1 VIVGGR
7 DLRTQRAFAK
17 HAPDHTAG
25 ASMDDSNPYRA
36 PSGVTLANPG
46 VDGYGYGEVQVFS
59 LHGRIGRL
67 RYLAYS
73 MLSSLVLVVPAILVG
88 ATLVAAGEAVLG
100 GTLIGA
106 GYLAA
111 AVFTVVLSV
120 RRCHDLDWSGWLA
133 VLIMVPLL
141 NLALYMLP
149 GSAGANRFG
158 LQPPPNTSLLKV
170 LGVLLL
176 LAGIGFLAAVAGS
189 AYDAYSE
196 LARGAAEATQ

>member
-1 VIVGGR
+1 
-7 DLRTQRAFAK
+7 
-17 HAPDHTAG
+17 
-25 ASMDDSNPYRA
+25 
-36 PSGVTLANPG
+36 
-46 VDGYGYGEVQVFS
+46 
-59 LHGRIGRL
+59 
-67 RYLAYS
+67 
-73 MLSSLVLVVPAILVG
+73 
-88 ATLVAAGEAVLG
+88 
-100 GTLIGA
+100 
-106 GYLAA
+106 
-111 AVFTVVLSV
+111 VFTVVLSV

>member
-1 VIVGGR
+1 
-7 DLRTQRAFAK
+7 
-17 HAPDHTAG
+17 
-25 ASMDDSNPYRA
+25 MDDTNPYRA
-36 PSGVTLANPG
+36 PSGVTLANAG
-46 VDGYGYGEVQVFS
+46 GDGYGEVRVFS

-67 RYLAYS
+67 RYLAYG
-73 MLSSLVLVVPAILVG
+73 MLSGLALVMPAAL
-88 ATLVAAGEAVLG
+88 AGVFLMGTGEPLLG
-100 GTLIGA
+100 GTLIAA

-141 NLALYMLP
+141 NLALYLLP

-158 LQPPPNTSLLKV
+158 LQPPLNTVLLKV
-170 LGVLLL
+170 LGGLVL
-176 LAGIGFLAAVAGS
+176 LAGIGFLAAVALS
-189 AYDAYSE
+189 AWDAYLE